1 MTLTNIAQSSS
12 DFQLQESTATTVY
25 EYALT
30 LANAEDNDTQQ
41 LIAAFTSMPTL
52 QDWLQ
57 WLDGWFSC
65 GYSLQSIPQLI
76 HIIN

>member
-12 DFQLQESTATTVY
+12 DFQLQQLTGATVY

-30 LANAEDNDTQQ
+30 VANVEDNDTQQ
-41 LIAAFTSMPTL
+41 LTAAFTSIPTL

-65 GYSLQSIPQLI
+65 GYSLQSTPQLVRAI
-76 HIIN
+76 